1 MSDLEF
7 DEMSRGQR
15 QKSDATQTRLSFVE
29 EAFLELFK
37 LLEQYAPVW
46 YTEEHHQAAAA
57 LRVLQEPPPF
67 SKEAT
72 RSQKAGCREASN
84 DCHGDLL
91 HIDSVK
97 LHFEPALQRFS
108 RLP

>member
-46 YTEEHHQAAAA
+46 YTEEHHSQAAAA
-57 LRVLQEPPPF
+57 LRLLQEPR
-67 SKEAT
+67 SLAKEAA
-72 RSQKAGCREASN
+72 RSQRAG
-84 DCHGDLL
+84 
-91 HIDSVK
+91 
-97 LHFEPALQRFS
+97 
-108 RLP
+108 